1 MLVRAQRVVHV
12 VVGVVDRAVLSA
24 LLASPER
31 LSACDNKNKARSSVA
46 RIVTAYDEEAARK
59 RERRE

>member
-1 MLVRAQRVVHV
+1 VIRHEL
-12 VVGVVDRAVLSA
+12 
-24 LLASPER
+24 
-31 LSACDNKNKARSSVA
+31 VA